1 MSSKL
6 MSADEKR
13 DRKNAL
19 ARIRRMNAK
28 NIEGKRNAVTDT
40 EMPEPDSV
48 PEPEP
53 ELPEPEPMPPTAE
66 EIEMKRKEA
75 IAEKRRQSLILAR
88 SKITPKNVIRKDA
101 IDKVNKKDMELNDA
115 KREAEEIKRKAYE
128 DAEATKKKAAEDV
141 EVMKSL
147 VKTKIISDAEPK
159 KKIRSKSAA
168 PPRHRESIHQ
178 TPPQPQPVQP
188 VQPVQQQQRPDL
200 IQLSYTEQL
209 KQRLREQQLQRL
221 MSDTFG

>member
-13 DRKNAL
+13 NRKNEL
-19 ARIRRMNAK
+19 ARIRRANGK
-28 NIEGKRNAVTDT
+28 NSVTDT
-40 EMPEPDSV
+40 EMSEPNSVSEPEPD
-48 PEPEP
+48 
-53 ELPEPEPMPPTAE
+53 LPEPEPMPPTPE

-101 IDKVNKKDMELNDA
+101 IDKVAKKDMEIEVA
-115 KREAEEIKRKAYE
+115 KREADEIKRKAHEY
-128 DAEATKKKAAEDV
+128 AETTKKKAEEDIK
-141 EVMKSL
+141 VMQSL

-159 KKIRSKSAA
+159 KKEKVRSKSVA
-168 PPRHRESIHQ
+168 PRIRE
-178 TPPQPQPVQP
+178 TPPPPQPQPVQP
-188 VQPVQQQQRPDL
+188 VQQQQQQNL
-200 IQLSYTEQL
+200 IQMSYTEQL
-209 KQRLREQQLQRL
+209 KMRLREQQLQHL

>member
-13 DRKNAL
+13 NRKNEL
-19 ARIRRMNAK
+19 ARIRRANGK
-28 NIEGKRNAVTDT
+28 NSVVDT
-40 EMPEPDSV
+40 EVVEI
-48 PEPEP
+48 PEP
-53 ELPEPEPMPPTAE
+53 ELPQAEPEPTAE

-75 IAEKRRQSLILAR
+75 ISEKRRQSLILAR
-88 SKITPKNVIRKDA
+88 SKIIPKNTIRKNA
-101 IDKVNKKDMELNDA
+101 IETVNKKDIELNNA
-115 KREAEEIKRKAYE
+115 KQKADEIKRQAHEY
-128 DAEATKKKAAEDV
+128 AETTKKKAEEDIK
-141 EVMKSL
+141 VMQSL

-159 KKIRSKSAA
+159 KKEKMRSKSVA
-168 PPRHRESIHQ
+168 PRMRETPS
-178 TPPQPQPVQP
+178 PPQPLPVQP
-188 VQPVQQQQRPDL
+188 QVQQQQQQNL

>member
-1 MSSKL
+1 MNSKL

-13 DRKNAL
+13 DRKNAM
-19 ARIRRMNAK
+19 ARIRRAN
-28 NIEGKRNAVTDT
+28 GKNAVVDT
-40 EMPEPDSV
+40 EVVEIPT

-101 IDKVNKKDMELNDA
+101 IDKVNKKDMEIEVA
-115 KREAEEIKRKAYE
+115 KREADEIKRKAHEY
-128 DAEATKKKAAEDV
+128 AETTKKKAEEDIK
-141 EVMKSL
+141 VMQSL

-159 KKIRSKSAA
+159 KKVRSKSIA
-168 PPRHRESIHQ
+168 PRMRETPS
-178 TPPQPQPVQP
+178 PPQPQPVQQQ
-188 VQPVQQQQRPDL
+188 QPQQQQNL
-200 IQLSYTEQL
+200 IQMSYTEQL
-209 KQRLREQQLQRL
+209 KMRLREQQLQHL

>member
-1 MSSKL
+1 MSGKL
-6 MSADEKR
+6 MSADEKKN
-13 DRKNAL
+13 RKNEL
-19 ARIRRMNAK
+19 ARIRRAN
-28 NIEGKRNAVTDT
+28 GKNAVVDT
-40 EMPEPDSV
+40 EMTEPDSV

-53 ELPEPEPMPPTAE
+53 ELPEPEPMPLTPE

-128 DAEATKKKAAEDV
+128 EAEATKKKAAEDV

-159 KKIRSKSAA
+159 KKVRSKSVA
-168 PPRHRESIHQ
+168 
-178 TPPQPQPVQP
+178 PPQPQPQP
-188 VQPVQQQQRPDL
+188 QPQPVQQQQRPDL

>member
-1 MSSKL
+1 MNSKL

-13 DRKNAL
+13 DRKNAM
-19 ARIRRMNAK
+19 ARIRRANGK
-28 NIEGKRNAVTDT
+28 NSVTDT

-66 EIEMKRKEA
+66 EIERQRKEA
-75 IAEKRRQSLILAR
+75 ISEKRRQSLILAR

-101 IDKVNKKDMELNDA
+101 IDKVNKKDIELNDA
-115 KREAEEIKRKAYE
+115 KREADEIKRKAHEY
-128 DAEATKKKAAEDV
+128 AETTKKKAEEDIK
-141 EVMKSL
+141 VMQSL

-159 KKIRSKSAA
+159 KKVRSKSIA
-168 PPRHRESIHQ
+168 PRMRE
-178 TPPQPQPVQP
+178 TPSTPQPQPVQ
-188 VQPVQQQQRPDL
+188 QQQPQQQHNL
-200 IQLSYTEQL
+200 IQMSYTEQL
-209 KQRLREQQLQRL
+209 KQRLREQQLQHL

>member
-1 MSSKL
+1 

-13 DRKNAL
+13 NRKNEM
-19 ARIRRMNAK
+19 ARIKRAN
-28 NIEGKRNAVTDT
+28 GKQNSVVDT

-53 ELPEPEPMPPTAE
+53 ELPEPEPEPTAE

-101 IDKVNKKDMELNDA
+101 IDKVNKKDMELVEA
-115 KREAEEIKRKAYE
+115 KREAEQIKKRAYE
-128 DAEATKKKAAEDV
+128 EAEATKKKAEEDIKV
-141 EVMKSL
+141 ITNL

-159 KKIRSKSAA
+159 KKEKVRSKSIA
-168 PPRHRESIHQ
+168 PRMRE
-178 TPPQPQPVQP
+178 TPPPQPQPVQP
-188 VQPVQQQQRPDL
+188 QPVQQQQNL
-200 IQLSYTEQL
+200 IQMSYTEQL
-209 KQRLREQQLQRL
+209 KMRLREQQLQHL

>member
-1 MSSKL
+1 MNSKL

-13 DRKNAL
+13 DRKNAM
-19 ARIRRMNAK
+19 ARIRRAN
-28 NIEGKRNAVTDT
+28 GKQNSVVDT
-40 EMPEPDSV
+40 EIPEPDSV

-101 IDKVNKKDMELNDA
+101 IDKVAKKDMEIEVA
-115 KREAEEIKRKAYE
+115 KREADEIKRKAHEY
-128 DAEATKKKAAEDV
+128 AETTKKKAEEDIK
-141 EVMKSL
+141 VMQSL

-159 KKIRSKSAA
+159 KKEKMRSKSVA
-168 PPRHRESIHQ
+168 PRMRETPS
-178 TPPQPQPVQP
+178 PPQPQPVQP
-188 VQPVQQQQRPDL
+188 VQQQQNL
-200 IQLSYTEQL
+200 IQMSYTEQL
-209 KQRLREQQLQRL
+209 KMRLREQQLQHL

>member
-6 MSADEKR
+6 MSADEK
-13 DRKNAL
+13 KNRRNEL
-19 ARIRRMNAK
+19 VRIRRANAK
-28 NIEGKRNAVTDT
+28 NSVTDT

-48 PEPEP
+48 SEPEP
-53 ELPEPEPMPPTAE
+53 TPEPEPMPPTPE
-66 EIEMKRKEA
+66 EIERQRKEA

-101 IDKVNKKDMELNDA
+101 IDKVNKKDIELNNA

-128 DAEATKKKAAEDV
+128 EAEATKKKAEEDIKV
-141 EVMKSL
+141 ITNL

-159 KKIRSKSAA
+159 KKEKIRSKSVA
-168 PPRHRESIHQ
+168 PRMRETP
-178 TPPQPQPVQP
+178 TPPQPQPVQ
-188 VQPVQQQQRPDL
+188 QQQQQNL
-200 IQLSYTEQL
+200 IQMSYTEQL

>member
-1 MSSKL
+1 MNSKL

-13 DRKNAL
+13 DRKNAM
-19 ARIRRMNAK
+19 ARIRRANGK
-28 NIEGKRNAVTDT
+28 NSVVDT
-40 EMPEPDSV
+40 EIPEPDSV

-66 EIEMKRKEA
+66 EIEMKRKEL

-101 IDKVNKKDMELNDA
+101 IDKVAKKDMELNNA
-115 KREAEEIKRKAYE
+115 KREAEEIKKKAYE
-128 DAEATKKKAAEDV
+128 DAEATKKKAEEDIK
-141 EVMKSL
+141 VMQSL

-159 KKIRSKSAA
+159 KKEKMRSKSVA
-168 PPRHRESIHQ
+168 PRMRETPS
-178 TPPQPQPVQP
+178 PPQPLPVQP
-188 VQPVQQQQRPDL
+188 QPVQQQQNL
-200 IQLSYTEQL
+200 IQMSYTEQL
-209 KQRLREQQLQRL
+209 KMRLREQQLQHL

>member
-6 MSADEKR
+6 MSANEKR
-13 DRKNAL
+13 NRKNEL
-19 ARIRRMNAK
+19 ARIRRAN
-28 NIEGKRNAVTDT
+28 GKNAVVDT

-53 ELPEPEPMPPTAE
+53 ELPEPEPMPPTPE

-101 IDKVNKKDMELNDA
+101 IDKVNKKDMELNNA
-115 KREAEEIKRKAYE
+115 KREAEEIKRKVYE
-128 DAEATKKKAAEDV
+128 EAEATKKKAAEDV

-159 KKIRSKSAA
+159 KKDKLRSKSVA
-168 PPRHRESIHQ
+168 PRMRE
-178 TPPQPQPVQP
+178 TPPPPQPQPVQP
-188 VQPVQQQQRPDL
+188 VQQQQNVA
-200 IQLSYTEQL
+200 EQKTVIKNCEFAL
-209 KQRLREQQLQRL
+209 RLPL
-221 MSDTFG
+221 F

>member
-13 DRKNAL
+13 NRKNEL
-19 ARIRRMNAK
+19 ARIRRVNGK
-28 NIEGKRNAVTDT
+28 NSVVDT
-40 EMPEPDSV
+40 EEVEIPTPEPTIELT
-48 PEPEP
+48 PEPT
-53 ELPEPEPMPPTAE
+53 PEPMPPTPE
-66 EIEMKRKEA
+66 EIERQRKEQ

-101 IDKVNKKDMELNDA
+101 IDKVAKKDMEIEVA
-115 KREAEEIKRKAYE
+115 KREADEIKRKAHEY
-128 DAEATKKKAAEDV
+128 AETTKKKAEEDIK
-141 EVMKSL
+141 VMQSL

-159 KKIRSKSAA
+159 KKVRSKSVA
-168 PPRHRESIHQ
+168 PRMRETPS
-178 TPPQPQPVQP
+178 PPQPQPVQQQ
-188 VQPVQQQQRPDL
+188 QPQQQQNL
-200 IQLSYTEQL
+200 IQMSYTEQL

>member
-1 MSSKL
+1 MSGKL
-6 MSADEKR
+6 MSADEKKN
-13 DRKNAL
+13 RKNEL
-19 ARIRRMNAK
+19 ARIRRAN
-28 NIEGKRNAVTDT
+28 GKNAVVDT
-40 EMPEPDSV
+40 EMTEPDSV

-53 ELPEPEPMPPTAE
+53 ELPEPMPPTPE

-128 DAEATKKKAAEDV
+128 EAEATKKKAAEDV

-147 VKTKIISDAEPK
+147 VKTKIISDTEPK
-159 KKIRSKSAA
+159 KKVRSKSVA
-168 PPRHRESIHQ
+168 PRMRETPS
-178 TPPQPQPVQP
+178 PPQPQPQP
-188 VQPVQQQQRPDL
+188 QPQPVQQQQRPDL

>member
-13 DRKNAL
+13 NRKNEMT
-19 ARIRRMNAK
+19 RIRRVN
-28 NIEGKRNAVTDT
+28 GKQNSVVDT
-40 EMPEPDSV
+40 EMVEPDNVSE

-53 ELPEPEPMPPTAE
+53 TPEPEPVPPTE
-66 EIEMKRKEA
+66 VEIEMKHKEA
-75 IAEKRRQSLILAR
+75 ISEKRRQSFILAR

-101 IDKVNKKDMELNDA
+101 IDKVAKKDMELVEA
-115 KREAEEIKRKAYE
+115 KREAEQIKKRAYE
-128 DAEATKKKAAEDV
+128 EAEATKKKAEEDIKV
-141 EVMKSL
+141 ITNL

-159 KKIRSKSAA
+159 KKEKVRSKSIA
-168 PPRHRESIHQ
+168 PRMRETPS
-178 TPPQPQPVQP
+178 PPQPQPVQQQP
-188 VQPVQQQQRPDL
+188 VQPQQNL
-200 IQLSYTEQL
+200 IQMSYTEQL

>member
-1 MSSKL
+1 

-13 DRKNAL
+13 NRKNEL
-19 ARIRRMNAK
+19 ARIRRAN
-28 NIEGKRNAVTDT
+28 GKNAVVDT

-66 EIEMKRKEA
+66 EIERQRKEA
-75 IAEKRRQSLILAR
+75 ISEKRRQSLILAR

-101 IDKVNKKDMELNDA
+101 IDKVAKKDMEIEVA
-115 KREAEEIKRKAYE
+115 KREADEIKRKAHEY
-128 DAEATKKKAAEDV
+128 AETTKKKAEEDIK
-141 EVMKSL
+141 VMQSL

-159 KKIRSKSAA
+159 KKDKIRSKSVA
-168 PPRHRESIHQ
+168 PRMRE
-178 TPPQPQPVQP
+178 TPPPPQPQPVQP
-188 VQPVQQQQRPDL
+188 VQQQQQQNL
-200 IQLSYTEQL
+200 IQMSYTEQL
-209 KQRLREQQLQRL
+209 KMRLREQQLQHL

>member
-1 MSSKL
+1 

-13 DRKNAL
+13 NRKNEL
-19 ARIRRMNAK
+19 ARIRRAN
-28 NIEGKRNAVTDT
+28 GKNAVVDT
-40 EMPEPDSV
+40 EIPEPDSV

-53 ELPEPEPMPPTAE
+53 TPEPEPMPPTPE

-101 IDKVNKKDMELNDA
+101 IDKVNKKDMEIEVA
-115 KREAEEIKRKAYE
+115 KREADEIKRKAHEY
-128 DAEATKKKAAEDV
+128 AETTKKKAEEDIK
-141 EVMKSL
+141 VMQSL

-159 KKIRSKSAA
+159 KKVRSKSVA
-168 PPRHRESIHQ
+168 PRMRETPS
-178 TPPQPQPVQP
+178 PPQPQPVQQQ
-188 VQPVQQQQRPDL
+188 QPQQQQNL
-200 IQLSYTEQL
+200 IQMSYTEQL

>member
-13 DRKNAL
+13 NRKNEM
-19 ARIRRMNAK
+19 ARIRRANGK
-28 NIEGKRNAVTDT
+28 NSVVDT
-40 EMPEPDSV
+40 EMHEPDNV

-53 ELPEPEPMPPTAE
+53 ELPQAEPEPTAE

-75 IAEKRRQSLILAR
+75 ISEKRRQSLILAR

-101 IDKVNKKDMELNDA
+101 IDKVAKKDMELVEA
-115 KREAEEIKRKAYE
+115 KREAEQIKKRAYE
-128 DAEATKKKAAEDV
+128 EAEATKKKAEEDIKV
-141 EVMKSL
+141 ITNL

-159 KKIRSKSAA
+159 KKEKIRSKSIA
-168 PPRHRESIHQ
+168 PRMRETPS
-178 TPPQPQPVQP
+178 PPQPQPVQP
-188 VQPVQQQQRPDL
+188 QPVQPQQNL
-200 IQLSYTEQL
+200 IQMSYTEQL

>member
-1 MSSKL
+1 MNSKL

-13 DRKNAL
+13 NRKNEL
-19 ARIRRMNAK
+19 ARIRRANGK
-28 NIEGKRNAVTDT
+28 NSVTDT
-40 EMPEPDSV
+40 EEVEIPTPEPTIELT

-53 ELPEPEPMPPTAE
+53 IPPTPE
-66 EIEMKRKEA
+66 EIERQRKEA
-75 IAEKRRQSLILAR
+75 ISEKRRQSLILAR

-101 IDKVNKKDMELNDA
+101 IDKVNKKDMELEAA

-128 DAEATKKKAAEDV
+128 EAEATKKKAAEDV

-159 KKIRSKSAA
+159 KKVRSKSIA
-168 PPRHRESIHQ
+168 PRMRE
-178 TPPQPQPVQP
+178 TPPPPQPQPQ
-188 VQPVQQQQRPDL
+188 QVQQQQPQQQQNL
-200 IQLSYTEQL
+200 IQMSYTEQL

>member
-1 MSSKL
+1 MNSKL

-13 DRKNAL
+13 NRKNEL
-19 ARIRRMNAK
+19 ARIRRANGK
-28 NIEGKRNAVTDT
+28 NSVTDT
-40 EMPEPDSV
+40 EEVEIPTPEPTI
-48 PEPEP
+48 EPT
-53 ELPEPEPMPPTAE
+53 PEPMPPTPE
-66 EIEMKRKEA
+66 EIERQRKEA

-101 IDKVNKKDMELNDA
+101 IDKVNKKDIELNDA
-115 KREAEEIKRKAYE
+115 KREAEEIKKKAYE
-128 DAEATKKKAAEDV
+128 EAEATKKKAAEDV

-159 KKIRSKSAA
+159 KKEKMRSKSVA
-168 PPRHRESIHQ
+168 PRMRETPS
-178 TPPQPQPVQP
+178 PPQPQPVQQQ
-188 VQPVQQQQRPDL
+188 QPQQQQNL
-200 IQLSYTEQL
+200 IQMSYTEQL

>member
-1 MSSKL
+1 MNSKL

-13 DRKNAL
+13 DRKNAM
-19 ARIRRMNAK
+19 ARIRRANGK
-28 NIEGKRNAVTDT
+28 NVVVDI

-53 ELPEPEPMPPTAE
+53 DSVPEPEPEPMPPTAE

-101 IDKVNKKDMELNDA
+101 IDKVNKKDMEIEVA
-115 KREAEEIKRKAYE
+115 KREADEIKRKAHEY
-128 DAEATKKKAAEDV
+128 AETTKKKAEEDIK
-141 EVMKSL
+141 VMQSL

-159 KKIRSKSAA
+159 KKVRSKSIA
-168 PPRHRESIHQ
+168 PRMRETPS
-178 TPPQPQPVQP
+178 PPQPQPVQQQ
-188 VQPVQQQQRPDL
+188 QPQQQQNL
-200 IQLSYTEQL
+200 IQMSYTEQL
-209 KQRLREQQLQRL
+209 KMRLREQQLQHL